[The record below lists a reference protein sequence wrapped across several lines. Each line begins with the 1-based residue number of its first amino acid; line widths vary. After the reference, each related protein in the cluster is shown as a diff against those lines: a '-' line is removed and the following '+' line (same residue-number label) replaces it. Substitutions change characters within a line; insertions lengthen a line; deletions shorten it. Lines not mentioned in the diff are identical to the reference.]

1 VPLASYHD
9 FFTASATVAGAL
21 IGLLFVAISVTTG
34 KISGPHASAEH
45 QATAG
50 AAFTA
55 LVNTLVFSLVALLPD
70 GSLGVASACLAA
82 SGLASTV
89 GLGVLLYRR
98 GHREP
103 IRRFSQ
109 VVLLVP
115 PLVLY
120 GLQLANGVA
129 LARTPG
135 DAGRIGSQGGLAII
149 FFVYAIARA
158 WQLVGARDPGVMLS
172 LTGLARSLA
181 DRNLLAEDDQSP
193 AEAPPAPQPPAPAPP
208 APQPPAPPGPR
219 G

>member
-1 VPLASYHD
+1 MPLASYHD

-55 LVNTLVFSLVALLPD
+55 LVNTLVFALVALLPA

-82 SGLASTV
+82 SGLASTF
-89 GLGVLLYRR
+89 GLGFMLYRR
-98 GHREP
+98 AHREP

-109 VVLLVP
+109 IMLLVP
-115 PLVLY
+115 PLALY
-120 GLQLANGVA
+120 GLQLANGIA
-129 LARTPG
+129 LAHKPG
-135 DAGRIGSQGGLAII
+135 DAGRIGSQAGLAIV

-181 DRNLLAEDDQSP
+181 DRNLLPDDDPGPQTSP
-193 AEAPPAPQPPAPAPP
+193 APPQAPASPQAPAPP
-208 APQPPAPPGPR
+208 EPR